1 MTQPLE
7 TADAEYT
14 SVESPSPPGRR
25 RPTRKPWPLTVLA
38 LQLAV
43 VAAILLLWQYVPD
56 IPGIRSHVRFAD
68 PFFISSPSGV
78 ARELWLITRGAPNVP
93 TIWAPL
99 ARTVVTALIGTAG
112 ACVLGAVLGLA
123 VSSWVLLERVAR
135 PFLVLFN
142 AIPRVAMIPIIILIV
157 GASATADA
165 LTAFTVV
172 FFLVFYNAA
181 EGASSVP
188 REMIQNAGL
197 LGVSNLA
204 IMWKVRW
211 PYAMGW
217 TWVALPNAIA
227 FGLVGTVTAEVFTGG
242 SGIGYQLSLAIG
254 DVNAPL
260 LFAIVV
266 VLAFVGVVLSIGS
279 RWLRLR
285 VLPWWEN
292 SEGA

>member
-14 SVESPSPPGRR
+14 SADSPSPPTRR
-25 RPTRKPWPLTVLA
+25 RPARKPWPLTVLA

-56 IPGIRSHVRFAD
+56 IPGIRNQVRFAD

-99 ARTVVTALIGTAG
+99 ARTVVTALIGTAA

-197 LGVSNLA
+197 LGASNLA

-266 VLAFVGVVLSIGS
+266 VLALVGVILSIGS